1 MIGCARACLSFV
13 AALVFSAS
21 GARGRRSHHS
31 CYSMLGM
38 AWLNHGDCESA
49 GMSVETMGGG
59 LATAVGTRGGAGS
72 FWGRRGM
79 LGEAVVEVAKRLLQ
93 VQFRREGPCQG
104 SLCSV
109 SEAREGRVC
118 AACAHCTLCAG
129 GRVLARRC
137 PFSVRLWMWCWS
149 WGAGDLSVAQQLE
162 RRA

>member
-1 MIGCARACLSFV
+1 
-13 AALVFSAS
+13 
-21 GARGRRSHHS
+21 
-31 CYSMLGM
+31 MLGM

-118 AACAHCTLCAG
+118 AACARCTLRAG

-137 PFSVRLWMWCWS
+137 PFSVRLWCWS